1 MKAINI
7 VGAVMTSIPYETD
20 TFIEKI
26 RTLDRVTLHQ
36 LVSDYTTQL
45 RRASLSMGFKSEEAD
60 ELVQNTWTTFF
71 DVATRFEGRSKV
83 RTFLFGIL
91 YNKARELR
99 RDFVKHSHEEW
110 DEFESRFDD
119 TGHWIKVPTNPEVFA
134 ERAQSMVHLEE
145 CMDKLPAQQKAA
157 FALREVQ
164 ELSTE
169 EVSEVMGVS
178 ANNLGVLSFRAKANL
193 RECLEKK

>member
-1 MKAINI
+1 MMAINI
-7 VGAVMTSIPYETD
+7 VGVIMTSIPYETD

-26 RTLDRVTLHQ
+26 RTLDRMTLHQ
-36 LVSDYTTQL
+36 LVSDYTAQL
-45 RRASLSMGFKSEEAD
+45 RRASLGMGFKSEEAD

-119 TGHWIKVPTNPEVFA
+119 SGHWVKVPTNPEVFA
-134 ERAQSMVHLEE
+134 ERAQVMVHLEE
-145 CMDKLPAQQKAA
+145 CMDKLPSQQKAA
-157 FALREVQ
+157 FALREIQ

-169 EVSEVMGVS
+169 EISEVMGVS